1 MGPRTEAAPANPIDP
16 TGTQAMVT
24 IGMNYR
30 VLPGKESQFE
40 NAFRDVLRVMAEMP
54 GHKESRLFREVG
66 EENHYLISSDWSEE
80 KAFTA
85 FMRSEE
91 FAKVVNWGK
100 EQILAGRPSH
110 KVYRH
115 GD

>member
-1 MGPRTEAAPANPIDP
+1 
-16 TGTQAMVT
+16 MVT

-30 VLPGKESQFE
+30 VLPGKESVFE
-40 NAFRDVLRVMAEMP
+40 NAFQGVLRVMAEMP

-66 EENHYLISSDWSEE
+66 EERHYLITSDWSEE
-80 KAFTA
+80 KAFGE
-85 FMRSEE
+85 FMRSEQ

-100 EQILAGRPSH
+100 EEILAGRPSH
-110 KVYRH
+110 TIYRH